1 MKVFIANLVK
11 QYLRWYHTRCIAL
24 NRAEI
29 NDALDE
35 KAEAWQLG
43 DRDTYLAIV
52 HWIDGCQASIRH
64 HEERLVWLGAVDPD
78 SHPPTER

>member
-29 NDALDE
+29 ADSEEEFEQALHD
-35 KAEAWQLG
+35 G
-43 DRDTYLAIV
+43 DGDMVVALE
-52 HWIDGCQASIRH
+52 HWIDECLCSIRH
-64 HEERLVWLGAVDPD
+64 DEERLVWLGAVDPD
-78 SHPPTER
+78 SQPTN